1 MRNRVYALLDYIH
14 LAFIAEHLFYLSS
27 KSLQG
32 CEGAWLCWYADQMLI
47 PAYTNEL
54 FPLAGNSPVAIHTT
68 NFIESYSQMLAL
80 TKLLG
85 FLIIKTRFGIF
96 YSYLK
101 YLCFLNPARTV
112 P

>member
-1 MRNRVYALLDYIH
+1 MRNRVPALIDCFH
-14 LAFIAEHLFYLSS
+14 LAFIAEHLFYLFSES
-27 KSLQG
+27 WQG

-54 FPLAGNSPVAIHTT
+54 FLLTGNSPVAIHTSH
-68 NFIESYSQMLAL
+68 FIESYSQMSVL

-85 FLIIKTRFGIF
+85 FLIIKTRFGIV
-96 YSYLK
+96 SIYLK
-101 YLCFLNPARTV
+101 HLCFLNLARAV